1 MMDKEQDSIANS
13 VFFKKIK
20 EYVLLKISAK
30 YVTVFYGDRTF
41 VNDIWISVT
50 YIKWSHFYV

>member
-1 MMDKEQDSIANS
+1 MDKEQDSIANS